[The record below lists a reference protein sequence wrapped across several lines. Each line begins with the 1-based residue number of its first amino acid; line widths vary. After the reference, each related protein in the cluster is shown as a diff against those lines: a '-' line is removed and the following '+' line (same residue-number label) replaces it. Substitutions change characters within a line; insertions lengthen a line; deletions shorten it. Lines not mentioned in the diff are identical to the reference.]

1 MADFFKYL
9 TVSEEDI
16 NWGLYLN
23 VAGISEVS
31 PNSSYPNPKHPSNYF
46 FNWDEGR
53 ILDEYQLNYITSGSG
68 IFETKAGKFRIN
80 PGTVLLLFP
89 GVWHRYK
96 PDVNSGWTEH
106 YIGFSGAFTKTIFQ
120 HEQFNN
126 SNPVLKVGFQDSLI
140 KEFNDIFQLIKDEKP
155 GFQQQCAGK
164 LIFIFGRMISILKTS
179 EFANKD
185 IERIIRKSCLYLRDN
200 LNKNVNIEEL
210 AASLHVSYSY
220 FRRMFK
226 KYTGMSPNQ
235 YHLGLR
241 IQKSKELIRYSKKS
255 IKQIA
260 FELGF
265 DSLFYFSRIFKTKE
279 GLSPAAFRA
288 LKHE

>member
-23 VAGISEVS
+23 VAGISEVTPES
-31 PNSSYPNPKHPSNYF
+31 IYPNPKHPSNYF

-68 IFETKAGKFRIN
+68 IFETKEGKFRIT

-96 PDVNSGWTEH
+96 PDFNTGWTEH
-106 YIGFSGAFTKTIFQ
+106 YIGFSGSFTQRIFQ
-120 HEQFNN
+120 HELF
-126 SNPVLKVGFQDSLI
+126 SAANPILKVGFQDILV
-140 KEFNDIFQLIKDEKP
+140 KEINDIFQLIKDEKP
-155 GFQQQCAGK
+155 GFQQQCSGK
-164 LIFIFGRMISILKTS
+164 LIFILGRMISVLKTN

-185 IERIIRKSCLYLRDN
+185 IERIIRKACLYLRDN
-200 LNKNVNIEEL
+200 LHQNVNIEEL
-210 AASLHVSYSY
+210 SSNLNVSYSY

-241 IQKSKELIRYSKKS
+241 IQKSKELILYSKKS

-260 FELGF
+260 FDLGF
-265 DSLFYFSRIFKTKE
+265 ESLFYFSRIFKNKE
-279 GLSPAAFRA
+279 GISPVAFRS
-288 LKHE
+288 LKK